1 MANIEVEDF
10 LFRPQNLQV
19 LAQVEM
25 TAGVPYFVELIVQ
38 PHRPSFV
45 TGEPIIHSAKLC
57 YMEEYSDDD
66 DIGTAVSVATNADV
80 TLIFAGRTGQHESEG
95 FDAPDMMLPPNQIKM
110 IKAVA
115 AASRRTVLILSCG
128 NPIDVQDFVEDV
140 DAIVNAHF
148 LGQEGGA
155 ALADILFGEACPS
168 GKLAVSWPK
177 KLKDSP
183 SFPYYPATET
193 SRGWEITCGEGV
205 GVGYRHAWENNMLQ
219 WPFGF
224 GLSYTTFEMSS
235 LEVVRSNTSGL
246 AEDGEIVIEAV
257 LTNTGKVDGAEV
269 VQVYVEDTVSSVPRP
284 RRELKGFSK
293 VAIQAQ
299 SSIPVK
305 IIIKDKY
312 AFSFWDEV
320 SKRWTAEAGEFKIHV
335 GGYVANVNLD
345 RGFSW
350 SGL

>member
-19 LAQVEM
+19 LAKVQM

-38 PHRPSFV
+38 PHEPAFI
-45 TGEPIIHSAKLC
+45 TGEPIIHYAKLC

-66 DIGTAVSVATNADV
+66 DIATAVSVAENADV
-80 TLIFAGRTGQHESEG
+80 TLIFAGRTSEHESEG
-95 FDAPDMMLPPNQIKM
+95 FDAPNMLLPSNQIKM

-128 NPIDVQDFVEDV
+128 NPIDVQEFVEDV
-140 DAIVNAHF
+140 DAIINAHF
-148 LGQEGGA
+148 LGQEGGS

-177 KLKDSP
+177 RLKDAP

-193 SRGWEITCGEGV
+193 PKGWEITCGEGV
-205 GVGYRHAWENNMLQ
+205 GVGYRHGWKNTTLQ

-224 GLSYTTFEMSS
+224 GLSYSTFEISS
-235 LEVVRSNTSGL
+235 LVVVRSNPSGP
-246 AEDGEIVIEAV
+246 AEEGEIVIEAV

-269 VQVYVEDTVSSVPRP
+269 VQVYVEDIVSSVPRP
-284 RRELKGFSK
+284 LKELKGFSK
-293 VAIQAQ
+293 VVVQAQ
-299 SSIPVK
+299 SSVPVR
-305 IIIKDKY
+305 IVIKEKY
-312 AFSFWDEV
+312 AFSFWDES
-320 SKRWTAEAGEFKIHV
+320 SKRWTAEAGEFRIHV
-335 GGYVANVNLD
+335 GECVASVKLD